1 MLTLTVEFRFKRE
14 RERVD
19 TTQEEGRSRPDQSL
33 DVKVSNGNAAV
44 QHTVKSDWSLLA
56 AALRLMVAVTIIGLS
71 ALS

>member
-1 MLTLTVEFRFKRE
+1 MLTVEFRFKRE
-14 RERVD
+14 REWTVD

-44 QHTVKSDWSLLA
+44 QHTVQSDWSLLA

>member
-1 MLTLTVEFRFKRE
+1 MCVDSGVQRE
-14 RERVD
+14 REWTVD

-44 QHTVKSDWSLLA
+44 QHTDQSDYWSLLA

>member
-1 MLTLTVEFRFKRE
+1 MTVEFRFKRE
-14 RERVD
+14 RVDIGLD

-44 QHTVKSDWSLLA
+44 QHTVQSDWSLLA
-56 AALRLMVAVTIIGLS
+56 AALRLMVAVTIIGPS